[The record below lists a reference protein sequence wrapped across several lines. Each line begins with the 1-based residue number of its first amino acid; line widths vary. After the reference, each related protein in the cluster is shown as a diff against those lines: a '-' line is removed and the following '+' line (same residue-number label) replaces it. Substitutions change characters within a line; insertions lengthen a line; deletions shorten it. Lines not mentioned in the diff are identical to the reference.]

1 MTRKTKTALITV
13 CLLLTVTVVY
23 ALAAAGGASDPLASL
38 SYLTGTFTDAVDQRV
53 EEKLDA
59 SDQAL
64 LNGDAAPS
72 DSGAATW
79 TETRLKAGDALTGS
93 TGTGVLLL
101 AGGMQVTFNSGA
113 VVDVTTGTPVTS
125 GSAITASHRYLV
137 AEETTAVFT
146 VTSKTAVVDYQG
158 PYAFSYS
165 TNTDYN
171 AIAAARKTMH
181 LFQGSFTGY
190 GDGYDLE
197 VAPTRLQA
205 LIMFIRVLGEEN
217 DALAYT
223 GSTPFTDITPGTQSE
238 KYGGYAY
245 SKGYTNGVDAKHF
258 GPNNTVSAAQ
268 FLTFLLRALGY
279 KDGTDFTWDSPWPL
293 TDRLGISNGD
303 YNATTKTFLRA
314 DAAALSASTLYA
326 KKKGS
331 DKTLLKDLLDNGA
344 ISGSTVVIWD
354 YDAVAFQEDYASFL
368 FYPVSG
374 SPATFTSFKLDIVS
388 VNGLSCQTLQVTTPE
403 AVAAYLASIGHK
415 TGGFGY
421 VEITY
426 DEEAAAKAATEYY
439 TAANG
444 KKYPLIAF
452 TFTYTAT
459 EASGKQ
465 QKGTF
470 TDYYYFDA

>member
-72 DSGAATW
+72 DGGAATW
-79 TETRLKAGDALTGS
+79 METRLKAGDALTGS

-113 VVDVTTGTPVTS
+113 VVDVTTGTIVTS
-125 GSAITASHRYLV
+125 GSALTASHRDLV

-171 AIAAARKTMH
+171 AIAVALKTMH

-223 GSTPFTDITPGTQSE
+223 GSTPFTDITSGTQSE
-238 KYGGYAY
+238 KYVGYAY

-258 GPNNTVSAAQ
+258 GPNNTVSNGYSAT
-268 FLTFLLRALGY
+268 TFRPSQTVTASQYMEFILRALGY
-279 KDGTDFTWDSPWPL
+279 SSADNKDLSGTL
-293 TDRLGISNGD
+293 TNALTNGVITEGEL
-303 YNATTKTFLRA
+303 AALQGGTFLRA
-314 DAAALSASTLYA
+314 DLAYVSYYALDAA
-326 KKKGS
+326 
-331 DKTLLKDLLDNGA
+331 
-344 ISGSTVVIWD
+344 
-354 YDAVAFQEDYASFL
+354 
-368 FYPVSG
+368 VSG
-374 SPATFTSFKLDIVS
+374 SR
-388 VNGLSCQTLQVTTPE
+388 QTLGDTLMDKGVFTVREKQAADALVT
-403 AVAAYLASIGHK
+403 
-415 TGGFGY
+415 
-421 VEITY
+421 
-426 DEEAAAKAATEYY
+426 
-439 TAANG
+439 
-444 KKYPLIAF
+444 
-452 TFTYTAT
+452 
-459 EASGKQ
+459 SGRK
-465 QKGTF
+465 
-470 TDYYYFDA
+470 

>member
-72 DSGAATW
+72 DGGAATW

-93 TGTGVLLL
+93 
-101 AGGMQVTFNSGA
+101 
-113 VVDVTTGTPVTS
+113 
-125 GSAITASHRYLV
+125 TASHRYLV

-171 AIAAARKTMH
+171 AIAAALKTMH

-190 GDGYDLE
+190 GEGYDLE

-223 GSTPFTDITPGTQSE
+223 GSTSFTDIIPGTQSE
-238 KYGGYAY
+238 KYVGYAY
-245 SKGYTNGVDAKHF
+245 SKGYTNGYSATTF
-258 GPNNTVSAAQ
+258 RPSQTVTASQ
-268 FLTFLLRALGY
+268 YMEFILRALGY
-279 KDGTDFTWDSPWPL
+279 SSADNKDLSGTL
-293 TDRLGISNGD
+293 TNALTNGVITEGEL
-303 YNATTKTFLRA
+303 AALQGGTFLRA
-314 DAAALSASTLYA
+314 DLAYVSYYALDAA
-326 KKKGS
+326 
-331 DKTLLKDLLDNGA
+331 
-344 ISGSTVVIWD
+344 
-354 YDAVAFQEDYASFL
+354 
-368 FYPVSG
+368 VSG
-374 SPATFTSFKLDIVS
+374 SR
-388 VNGLSCQTLQVTTPE
+388 QTLGDTLMDKGVFTVREKQAADALVT
-403 AVAAYLASIGHK
+403 
-415 TGGFGY
+415 
-421 VEITY
+421 
-426 DEEAAAKAATEYY
+426 
-439 TAANG
+439 
-444 KKYPLIAF
+444 
-452 TFTYTAT
+452 
-459 EASGKQ
+459 SGRK
-465 QKGTF
+465 
-470 TDYYYFDA
+470 

>member
-72 DSGAATW
+72 DGGAATW
-79 TETRLKAGDALTGS
+79 METRLKAGDALTGS

-113 VVDVTTGTPVTS
+113 VVDVTTGTTVTS
-125 GSAITASHRYLV
+125 GSALTASHRYLV

-171 AIAAARKTMH
+171 AIAAALKTMH

-190 GDGYDLE
+190 GEGYDLE

-223 GSTPFTDITPGTQSE
+223 GSTPFTDITSGTQSE
-238 KYGGYAY
+238 KYVGYAY
-245 SKGYTNGVDAKHF
+245 SKGYTNGYSATTF
-258 GPNNTVSAAQ
+258 RPSQTVTASQ
-268 FLTFLLRALGY
+268 YMEFILRALGY
-279 KDGTDFTWDSPWPL
+279 SSADNKDLSGTL
-293 TDRLGISNGD
+293 TNALTSGVITEGELAALQVPPGGSRIRLL
-303 YNATTKTFLRA
+303 LRA
-314 DAAALSASTLYA
+314 GYRGVRQQADTGRHADGQGRLHRA
-326 KKKGS
+326 G
-331 DKTLLKDLLDNGA
+331 
-344 ISGSTVVIWD
+344 
-354 YDAVAFQEDYASFL
+354 E
-368 FYPVSG
+368 
-374 SPATFTSFKLDIVS
+374 
-388 VNGLSCQTLQVTTPE
+388 
-403 AVAAYLASIGHK
+403 
-415 TGGFGY
+415 TGGRRTRHQRPEIKPEPLCRSGILWIETGSVGLRFHRRFRY
-421 VEITY
+421 V
-426 DEEAAAKAATEYY
+426 
-439 TAANG
+439 
-444 KKYPLIAF
+444 
-452 TFTYTAT
+452 
-459 EASGKQ
+459 Q
-465 QKGTF
+465 
-470 TDYYYFDA
+470 